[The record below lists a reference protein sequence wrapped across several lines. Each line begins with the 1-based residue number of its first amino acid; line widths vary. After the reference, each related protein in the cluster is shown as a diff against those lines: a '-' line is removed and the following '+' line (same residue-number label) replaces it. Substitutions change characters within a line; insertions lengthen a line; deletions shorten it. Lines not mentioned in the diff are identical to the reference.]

1 MNRQNWTEL
10 NGIKVNNEVLA
21 DLQAH
26 GLAITMGEDGYP
38 WVAYTPAVCSSCG
51 SSSCGH
57 PRAPKRW
64 KWLHH
69 YVWDFYAARGL
80 RPARKEGDVI
90 HHQRGDKLDARI
102 KRLGRGTPT
111 SHARA
116 HNAKARRYSP
126 RERHD
131 PSGLRYRPPQPARVI
146 DRPELVGLPAP
157 VARTLPRVPSFR
169 ERVLGVEWK
178 LAQRVEMLWGEM
190 KGLDSGESIPR
201 TTAKSKWRDS
211 KTRRLGLKMP
221 RYCCTE
227 GEAAFVLL
235 LIRHGFNLE
244 RVAVDVGAPV
254 ELLAPF
260 YQRPSVSVAL
270 QRWRAHRRLPAFA
283 PMTWQERQP

>member
-1 MNRQNWTEL
+1 MSRQNWTEV

-21 DLQAH
+21 DLQAK
-26 GLAITMGEDGYP
+26 GFIIIMGEDGYP
-38 WVAYTPAVCSSCG
+38 WVAYLPRVCPSCDITH
-51 SSSCGH
+51 CGH
-57 PRAPKRW
+57 PRPQRRLM
-64 KWLHH
+64 WLHH
-69 YVWDFYAARGL
+69 FVWDFYSSRGL
-80 RPARKEGDVI
+80 RPERNEGDVI

-102 KRLGRGTPT
+102 KRLGRGNPT

-116 HNAKARRYSP
+116 HNAKKRLHSP

-131 PSGLRYRPPQPARVI
+131 LGGLRYRPPQPARVV

-157 VARTLPRVPSFR
+157 VARTPPRVPTLR

-178 LAQRVEMLWGEM
+178 LAQRVEALWGEM

-201 TTAKSKWRDS
+201 TTAKSQWRDS
-211 KTRRLGLKMP
+211 KTRKLGLKMP

-235 LIRHGFNLE
+235 LIRHGFDLE
-244 RVAVDVGAPV
+244 RVAQDVGEPV

-260 YQRPSVSVAL
+260 YQRPSVNVAL
-270 QRWRAHRRLPAFA
+270 QRWREHRRLPAFA
-283 PMTWQERQP
+283 PMTWQERNP